1 MTSFIILSV
10 MSDISSSDASNRP
23 QVSGGL
29 EKLNFTTKLAY
40 GAGDMGPAMTANLLV
55 FYLLPFLTNV
65 AGLPAG
71 LAGSILM
78 IGKISDAIN
87 DPMVGIMSDRTRS
100 SWGRRIPWMLF
111 GAIPFGV
118 LFFLQWIVPHFSN
131 NNTINNWLLFSYYLL
146 IAILFN
152 IAYTAVNL
160 PYTALTPELTQDY
173 NERTSLNSFRFTF
186 SIGGSILTLI
196 LGGLIFSAY
205 AGDSGK
211 QYLVL
216 GLVTTLLAVLPIFWC
231 VLRIQERG
239 AQPILGTQ
247 QKKTVGTLLTLI
259 GPLSFLYGIARMIP
273 VTAKLLGATSNPD
286 ITGIFLSLLGLLITV
301 FGITL
306 IFSTPEPHLKHSSAF
321 TERSEADTSA
331 SLSYFEQLRIVF
343 SNQPFLYVI
352 GIYLCSWL
360 GVQLIGSILLYFV
373 VNWMGLPES
382 TFPLVALA
390 VQGTALLM
398 LFFWKMVS
406 ERLGKKTAYFM
417 GTSLS
422 VIAQVGIFLLQPGQV
437 ALMYCL
443 AVMAGFGVSV
453 AYLIPWSMVPD
464 VIELDELTTG
474 QRREGVF
481 YGFMVLLQ
489 KLGLALGLFLVGI
502 ALEWSGFISS
512 TAGQPVPTQPDSA
525 LLAIRIAIG
534 PLPTLFLIGGIALAY
549 FYPITKEFHAQ
560 ILLQLRERDQAT
572 RQGE

>member
-1 MTSFIILSV
+1 